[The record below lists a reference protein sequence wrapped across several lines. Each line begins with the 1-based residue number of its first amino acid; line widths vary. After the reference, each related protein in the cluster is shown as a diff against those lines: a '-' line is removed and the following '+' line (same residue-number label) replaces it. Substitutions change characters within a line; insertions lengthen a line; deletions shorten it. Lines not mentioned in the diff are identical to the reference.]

1 MLLLPGGISRLFPL
15 FVITLLPWLRPWPEI
30 QTHSTACWYLLPEI
44 EVKITNK
51 IVVFKGIPVRFWAC
65 SIRVSAYVIIL

>member
-1 MLLLPGGISRLFPL
+1 LISGSGTDKALSCGYKKKKEELGQKPCRVQTGCCCRVAEIGFSPL

-44 EVKITNK
+44 
-51 IVVFKGIPVRFWAC
+51 
-65 SIRVSAYVIIL
+65 